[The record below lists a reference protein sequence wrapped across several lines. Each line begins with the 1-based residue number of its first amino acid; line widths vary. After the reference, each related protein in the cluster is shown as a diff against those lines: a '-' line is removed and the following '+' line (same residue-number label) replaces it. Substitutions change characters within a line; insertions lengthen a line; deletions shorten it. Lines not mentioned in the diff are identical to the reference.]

1 MTPDEVRQIAAWL
14 EAAGLDRFELTTP
27 TARLRL
33 VLGGAVAPAA
43 EAPRPE
49 ATPAQPSL
57 VARGTG
63 IFLNHHPWSDAPL
76 VRPGQRVRA
85 GEIVALLRTGALIQ
99 PVTAAEDGIVGAQLV
114 VAGTMVGFGTP
125 LMEFTPEARNAP

>member
-1 MTPDEVRQIAAWL
+1 MNADEVRQIAGWL

-33 VLGGAVAPAA
+33 TLGAAVAPAA
-43 EAPRPE
+43 EAPPPRPG
-49 ATPAQPSL
+49 L

-63 IFLNHHPWSDAPL
+63 EFLASHPWAEAPL

-85 GEIVALLRTGALIQ
+85 GDIVALLRTGALIQ
-99 PVTAAEDGIVGAQLV
+99 PVTAAEDGIAGAAV
-114 VAGTMVGFGTP
+114 VAPGTLVGFGTT
-125 LMEFTPEARNAP
+125 LMEFTPGTRSTS